1 MATGNVCSYARV
13 LNGPQQV
20 EKIKTFNELA
30 ATMATLRKERD
41 QAKAESSARRKEEE
55 QRKAARKAE
64 KEREASMKQNELG
77 PVCKAHVDKGLEHV
91 LTLKVPERRDV
102 LRYHFQMASVEIEG
116 VSKPVYKLTLA
127 ETAIALQRL
136 VLPMPQL
143 PAAEAIVES
152 NEMNIDG
159 DDDVVMNDIGIND
172 GVSNGGGN
180 NDVVA

>member
-1 MATGNVCSYARV
+1 
-13 LNGPQQV
+13 
-20 EKIKTFNELA
+20 
-30 ATMATLRKERD
+30 
-41 QAKAESSARRKEEE
+41 
-55 QRKAARKAE
+55 
-64 KEREASMKQNELG
+64 MKQNELG

-102 LRYHFQMASVEIEG
+102 LRYHFQMASVEIDG

-136 VLPMPQL
+136 VVPMPQL
-143 PAAEAIVES
+143 AAEANDES

-159 DDDVVMNDIGIND
+159 DDVVGMNDMEIND
-172 GVSNGGGN
+172 GVPNGGGD